1 MAWVRTHRTFLAAC
15 AVLLLLVLGTILLQR
30 GPGPYTPDVAGV
42 VVSGQIVEGN
52 LTEFHLANGKT
63 VTANM
68 LDGRTVIN
76 GGIGPGVGDLLLSG
90 TRPNGRW
97 VARAYPGTRI
107 SSELPSGCY
116 VVASR
121 GTDQGDWIQTDVG
134 LRLRKA
140 PDFDPGPLHTAGPGA
155 RYGGIGPTFCLNS
168 EGLVTAF
175 R

>member
-1 MAWVRTHRTFLAAC
+1 MAWVRTHRTLLAAC

-42 VVSGQIVEGN
+42 VVSTEAVEGN
-52 LTEFHLANGKT
+52 LTAFHLANGQT
-63 VTANM
+63 VTASTR
-68 LDGRTVIN
+68 DERTLV
-76 GGIGPGVGDLLLSG
+76 GGYGPGIGDLLLSG
-90 TRPNGRW
+90 MGPNGRW
-97 VARAYPGTRI
+97 LARAYPGAQVR
-107 SSELPSGCY
+107 SDLPPGCY
-116 VVASR
+116 KVDSD

-140 PDFDPGPLHTAGPGA
+140 PDFDPGPLHTAAPGA
-155 RYGGIGPTFCLNS
+155 RYAGIDSTFCLNT